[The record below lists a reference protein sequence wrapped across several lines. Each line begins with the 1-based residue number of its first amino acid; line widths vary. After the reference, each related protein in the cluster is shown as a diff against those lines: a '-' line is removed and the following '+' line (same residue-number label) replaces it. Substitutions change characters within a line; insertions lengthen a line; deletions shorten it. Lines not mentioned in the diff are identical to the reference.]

1 MKSLLGALMCLVV
14 ATAQCFAI
22 SGGPNY
28 GGSLNVVGTFGG
40 VMEPSFNTSAD
51 DCSAN
56 SIGVF
61 SVGVPSTG
69 IASGSFV
76 MFAQGRVFSGTIQG
90 TADPG
95 KARLAGILSAT
106 FDFTVTEHFFNPVTG
121 EITTTMTDVT
131 ADANGKLDAKISG
144 GSSQFSPV
152 AATRLSGTATLDISQ
167 GQVNADLSPH
177 VTCEMN
183 LVVTGFKQSST
194 ATTATG

>member
-1 MKSLLGALMCLVV
+1 MKTLLGALMCLVL
-14 ATAQCFAI
+14 AAAQCFAI

-40 VMEPSFNTSAD
+40 VMEPSLRTPAD

-69 IASGSFV
+69 IASGAFV
-76 MFAQGRVFSGTIQG
+76 MFAQGRIFSGTIRG

-95 KARLAGILSAT
+95 KARLAGVLEAT
-106 FDFTVTEHFFNPVTG
+106 FNFTVTRTFINPITG
-121 EITTTMTDVT
+121 EVTTTTTDVT
-131 ADANGKLDAKISG
+131 AEANGKLDARISG
-144 GSSQFSPV
+144 GSSQFLSV
-152 AATRLSGTATLDISQ
+152 TATRLSGTATLDISQ

-177 VTCEMN
+177 VTCEMR
-183 LVVTGFKQSST
+183 LFVTGFKQSTT

>member
-1 MKSLLGALMCLVV
+1 MCLVL
-14 ATAQCFAI
+14 AAAQCFAI

-40 VMEPSFNTSAD
+40 VMEPSLRTPAD

-69 IASGSFV
+69 IASGTFV
-76 MFAQGRVFSGTIQG
+76 MFAQGRIFSGTIEG

-95 KARLAGILSAT
+95 KARLAGILHAT

-121 EITTTMTDVT
+121 ETTTTATDVT
-131 ADANGKLDAKISG
+131 AEANGKLDTKISG
-144 GSSQFSPV
+144 ASSQFSAV
-152 AATRLSGTATLDISQ
+152 AATRLSGSATLNISQ
-167 GQVNADLSPH
+167 GQVNRDLSPH
-177 VTCEMN
+177 VTCEME
-183 LVVTGFKQSST
+183 LIVTGFKQS
-194 ATTATG
+194 TTASG